1 MSEINL
7 FSKKV
12 NFIIENNVILINLL
26 EITYSELASPPN
38 INDINVKLF
47 DYNNLQFID
56 YGDVSGKFYTIENSS
71 STSCVIK
78 FKSSKELASNSLIL
92 IHLEKELKNESV
104 ISIGSMF
111 LSLEDEFNHGLIQN
125 GVYITAPHDP
135 GNYLLQLYQ
144 INEDNITS
152 ENIYS
157 NIINVSNP
165 IKNAEVPSP
174 PFIDTRTS
182 TSVSS
187 LIINAKDK
195 NNSLINADFIT
206 ILRVKIV

>member
-26 EITYSELASPPN
+26 QITYSELASPPN

-56 YGDVSGKFYTIENSS
+56 YGDASDKFYTIENSS
-71 STSCVIK
+71 SISCVIK

-92 IHLEKELKNESV
+92 IHLEKALKNESV
-104 ISIGSMF
+104 LSIGSMF
-111 LSLEDEFNHGLIQN
+111 LSLEDEFSHGLIQN
-125 GVYITAPHDP
+125 DMYITVPHDP
-135 GNYLLQLYQ
+135 GNYFLQLYQ
-144 INEDNITS
+144 VNEDNITS

-174 PFIDTRTS
+174 PFIDTKTS

-206 ILRVKIV
+206 ILRIKIV

>member
-1 MSEINL
+1 MAEINL

-26 EITYSELASPPN
+26 QVTYSELASPPN
-38 INDINVKLF
+38 IDDINVKLF
-47 DYNNLQFID
+47 DYNKLEFID
-56 YGDVSGKFYTIENSS
+56 YGDASGKFYTIEDSS
-71 STSCVIK
+71 STSCMIRFK
-78 FKSSKELASNSLIL
+78 FSKELVSNSLIL
-92 IHLEKELKNESV
+92 IHLEKELKDESV
-104 ISIGSMF
+104 LSIGTMI

-125 GVYITAPHDP
+125 NMYITAPNSP
-135 GNYLLQLYQ
+135 GNYFLQLYQ
-144 INEDNITS
+144 VNEDNVTS
-152 ENIYS
+152 KNIYS

-174 PFIDTRTS
+174 PFIDTKTS

-187 LIINAKDK
+187 LVLDAKDK

>member
-12 NFIIENNVILINLL
+12 NFIIDNNVISINLL
-26 EITYSELASPPN
+26 EITYSELASPPS
-38 INDINVKLF
+38 IDDINIKLF
-47 DYNNLQFID
+47 DYNKLQFID
-56 YGDVSGKFYTIENSS
+56 YGDTSGKFYTIENSS
-71 STSCVIK
+71 STSCKIR

-92 IHLEKELKNESV
+92 IHLEKELKDESV
-104 ISIGSMF
+104 VSIGSMI

-125 GVYITAPHDP
+125 DMYITVPRDP
-135 GNYLLQLYQ
+135 GNYFLQLYQ
-144 INEDNITS
+144 VNEDDITYK
-152 ENIYS
+152 NIYS

-165 IKNAEVPSP
+165 VKNAEVPSP
-174 PFIDTRTS
+174 PFIDTKTS

-187 LIINAKDK
+187 LVLNAKDK